1 MSLRKLLPP
10 WVRLISRHKSSNN
23 AYAIGSKL
31 PSSTLVS
38 KLRRVVTEEGNDAK
52 RIVGHWLIATSGLVA
67 GIVVLGGLT
76 RLTES
81 GLSMVDWKLIH
92 FSPPETASEW
102 QAYFDKYKEYPEYKI
117 NNRGMT
123 LEEFKTI
130 YYFEHAHRV
139 YGRLLGLFVAVPAAF
154 FISRKWVTPGM
165 RNLLMGCT
173 GLVVFQ
179 VQRQPYLG
187 GLLFCRAYWAGTW

>member
-10 WVRLISRHKSSNN
+10 WVQFIPRRRTSGNTHTVSLRHPSFSLRSRLQS
-23 AYAIGSKL
+23 
-31 PSSTLVS
+31 
-38 KLRRVVTEEGNDAK
+38 VVTEEGNGAR

-92 FSPPETASEW
+92 FSPPKSVSDW

-123 LEEFKTI
+123 LEEFKKI

-139 YGRLLGLFVAVPAAF
+139 YGRLLGLFVAVPTAF

-165 RNLLMGCT
+165 RNLLLGCT

-179 VQRQPYLG
+179 VKRQL
-187 GLLFCRAYWAGTW
+187 